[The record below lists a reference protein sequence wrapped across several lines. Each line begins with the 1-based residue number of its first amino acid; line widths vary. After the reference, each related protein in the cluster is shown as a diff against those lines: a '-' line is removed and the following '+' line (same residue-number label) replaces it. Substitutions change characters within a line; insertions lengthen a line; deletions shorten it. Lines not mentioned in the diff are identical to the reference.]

1 MRRLLPVP
9 VLIMLALNTGS
20 HARQIQSVDSLFYA
34 GVESYIQGRYL
45 ESFSLLQSLDKVYP
59 GHSRATAS
67 LLMQAKALTQME
79 RFQHSLEFYDRLIQQ
94 YPGSEYVDDALYGKA
109 VACYFLDYI
118 PLAVKQLLELV
129 ERGGDSR
136 LLRRAAKLSVDLMEY
151 RMSETDLRKLL
162 SELTEEK
169 SRAAVTI
176 RLAERDIA
184 GERYLSARQVLKQ
197 FTDQYPESAYT
208 VQMNRLLARAEKAG
222 EGTLKIGVILPLS
235 GNLEEQGRALLE
247 GIEYA
252 VDAYN
257 SAQSARVGLVV
268 RDSQS
273 RVLTAVKAMQ
283 ELAGEKEIIAVI
295 GELES
300 SVTAAIAGIAQER
313 GVPLLAPTA
322 TLDGLTELGEYIFQ
336 LNSSLDVRARH
347 LADYAVTGMGLKTF
361 AIVAPADREYG
372 LSMRES
378 FARRVNELGAQ
389 IVVEKWYFEGAE
401 TFQPQFKALREY
413 GIQQMLKDSVIVQ
426 VREELWEDTLSAR
439 KDTLFTKQSVT
450 ELVDSTAMAVRGID
464 GIFLPVHA
472 EEIPRIA
479 PQLANY
485 HFDSRLFGG
494 TYWNDLS
501 LLDSHK
507 NYIDGIV
514 FVADFYMDP
523 SDYNVF
529 SFRDAYR
536 RARGKT
542 PDKLEIFGYDA
553 VNFILIA
560 TGGRSMPRKDVRMR
574 LAGTGTVE
582 GVGGRK
588 MLDDSRINQYLN
600 MLQYRNGRIYQ
611 IR

>member
-1 MRRLLPVP
+1 MRRLLLVP
-9 VLIMLALNTGS
+9 VFMMVLSAGL
-20 HARQIQSVDSLFYA
+20 HAGQVQSIDSLFYA
-34 GVESYIQGRYL
+34 GVESYVQGRYL
-45 ESFSLLQSLDKVYP
+45 ESLSLLQSLDKVYP
-59 GHSRATAS
+59 GHSRTTAS

-79 RFQHSLEFYDRLIQQ
+79 RYQHSLEVYDRLILQ

-109 VACYFLDYI
+109 VTYYYLDYI
-118 PLAVKQLLELV
+118 PQAVKQLLELV
-129 ERGGDSR
+129 ELGGDSR

-151 RMSETDLRKLL
+151 RMTDADLRKLL
-162 SELTEEK
+162 SELTKEK

-176 RLAERDIA
+176 RLAENDIA
-184 GERYLSARQVLKQ
+184 KERFLSARQVLKQ
-197 FTDQYPESAYT
+197 FIDQYPESPYT
-208 VQMNRLLARAEKAG
+208 GQMNRLLSRAEKAG
-222 EGTLKIGVILPLS
+222 EGTMKIGVILPLS
-235 GNLEEQGRALLE
+235 GNLEEQGRALLD

-257 SAQSARVGLVV
+257 NAQSARVGLVV
-268 RDSQS
+268 RDSKSQ
-273 RVLTAVKAMQ
+273 VLTAVKAMQ
-283 ELAGEKEIIAVI
+283 ELASEKEIIAVI
-295 GELES
+295 GGLES
-300 SVTAAIAGIAQER
+300 SITAAVAGVAQER

-322 TLDGLTELGEYIFQ
+322 TLDGLTDLGDWIFQ
-336 LNSSLDVRARH
+336 LNSSLDVRARR
-347 LADYAVTGMGLKTF
+347 LADYAVTGLGLKTF
-361 AIVAPADREYG
+361 AIVAPADRDYG

-378 FARRVNELGAQ
+378 FARRVHELEGE

-413 GIQQMLKDSVIVQ
+413 GIQKMIKDSMIVQ
-426 VREELWEDTLSAR
+426 VREELWEDTLSTR

-450 ELVDSTAMAVRGID
+450 QLVDSTAMAVKGID
-464 GIFLPVHA
+464 GIFLPVYA
-472 EEIPRIA
+472 EDIPRIA

-553 VNFILIA
+553 VNFILTS
-560 TGGRSMPRKDVRMR
+560 TGGRSMPRKDVRER
-574 LAGTGTVE
+574 LSGTGTVE

-588 MLDDSRINQYLN
+588 ILNDSRINQHLN
-600 MLQYRNGRIYQ
+600 MLQYRSGRIYQ